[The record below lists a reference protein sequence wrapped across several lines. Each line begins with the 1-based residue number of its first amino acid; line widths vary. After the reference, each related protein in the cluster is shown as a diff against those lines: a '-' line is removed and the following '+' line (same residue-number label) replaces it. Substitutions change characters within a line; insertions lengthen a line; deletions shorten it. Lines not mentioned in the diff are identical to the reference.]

1 MCRWNDATSPSWPSP
16 KKRHRRNPSPAHAAA
31 IGIAISIY
39 KRLPKSGKQSKPPA
53 IGGKIDAAACA
64 RTGKLS
70 ARPAGKPGDFFTA
83 QESLRDRRRCV
94 FEAGRNLSS
103 EGAKNPEPATSGLP
117 PTGAEPRY
125 GSAPGETRSAH
136 RPDEFRPANPRSGW
150 SPPEPVSASPEIARN
165 SVESQRLSTFIDY
178 ATLAPF
184 AIDCLETA
192 LAIDDSNSGICLW
205 PMTLRNWRSATSK
218 PEPTQRSM

>member
-70 ARPAGKPGDFFTA
+70 ARPTGKPGDFFTA

-117 PTGAEPRY
+117 PTGTEPRY

-150 SPPEPVSASPEIARN
+150 SPPEPVSASPAPA
-165 SVESQRLSTFIDY
+165 DY
-178 ATLAPF
+178 HALPTAAEQTRHFYF
-184 AIDCLETA
+184 ALTDTHPACRRQMIM
-192 LAIDDSNSGICLW
+192 S
-205 PMTLRNWRSATSK
+205 
-218 PEPTQRSM
+218 

>member
-1 MCRWNDATSPSWPSP
+1 MDRSRCAIGIVMCRWNDATSPIWPSP

-103 EGAKNPEPATSGLP
+103 DGAKNPEPATSGLP

-136 RPDEFRPANPRSGW
+136 RPDEFRPAHPRSGL
-150 SPPEPVSASPEIARN
+150 VATRARLRFTGTG
-165 SVESQRLSTFIDY
+165 RLPRPSHCGRANTTFLLCQATRHFYFALTDSKKMID
-178 ATLAPF
+178 
-184 AIDCLETA
+184 
-192 LAIDDSNSGICLW
+192 
-205 PMTLRNWRSATSK
+205 R
-218 PEPTQRSM
+218 